1 MFLGR
6 KSMADDIA
14 ALVAALPNG
23 DTIANPYPLYAK
35 LRPHAP
41 VQGYRDYPPGTVP
54 GEDEAVNA
62 WVLLDYDQVSKAA
75 RDHRTFSSRDP
86 LQEGS
91 SAPTLMLVNHDNPE
105 HDRLRNIVNLAFSRK
120 RIEELS
126 PHVSRM
132 VHTLLD
138 EVESERGSD
147 IEAMGDICA
156 ALPAR
161 VMVHL
166 LGLPKE
172 IAAKFRHWGTA
183 FMLSA
188 DLTPEERQT
197 SNVELY
203 TYFVEQVTTMDE
215 ALAAG
220 KDVPDSLMR
229 ALLTAEADGEKLT
242 RDEVIRFCLT
252 LVVAGAETTTF
263 LLGNLLH
270 HLATM
275 PEMTERLR
283 ANRDDIEGFMNESLR
298 HSGPPQRLF
307 RIAETDV
314 DVGGQLIR
322 KGDWVALFFAAANHD
337 PAMFPDP
344 EKFDI
349 DRTNLNKQLT
359 FGVGVHHCLG
369 SALAKAEAREL
380 LNALLDRYGAITEAG
395 SGSEPQRASL
405 LNHGLATLN
414 LHLTPKVRDAAQ

>member
-1 MFLGR
+1 
-6 KSMADDIA
+6 MADDIA
-14 ALVAALPNG
+14 ALVAALPSG
-23 DTIANPYPLYAK
+23 DTIANPYPLYTK

-138 EVESERGSD
+138 EVESARGSD
-147 IEAMGDICA
+147 IEAMGEICA

-166 LGLPKE
+166 LGLPNE

-203 TYFVEQVTTMDE
+203 TYFVEQVTAMDE

-307 RIAETDV
+307 RIAEADV
-314 DVGGQLIR
+314 EVGGQQIK

-344 EKFDI
+344 ETFDI

-380 LNALLDRYGAITEAG
+380 MNALLDRYGAITETG

-414 LHLTPKVRDAAQ
+414 IHLTPKIKDAAQ

>member
-1 MFLGR
+1 
-6 KSMADDIA
+6 MADDIA
-14 ALVAALPNG
+14 ALVADLPSG
-23 DTIANPYPLYAK
+23 DTIANPYPLYTK

-54 GEDEAVNA
+54 GEDEPVNA

-126 PHVSRM
+126 PYVSKM

-138 EVESERGSD
+138 EVESASGGKV
-147 IEAMGDICA
+147 EAMSDICA

-166 LGLPKE
+166 LGLPNE

-203 TYFVEQVTTMDE
+203 TYFVEQVTAMDE

-307 RIAETDV
+307 RIAEADV
-314 DVGGQLIR
+314 EVGGQQIK

-349 DRTNLNKQLT
+349 DRKNLNKQLT

-380 LNALLDRYGAITEAG
+380 MNALLDRYGAITETG

-414 LHLTPKVRDAAQ
+414 LHLTPKIKDAAQ

>member
-1 MFLGR
+1 
-6 KSMADDIA
+6 MAQDDVA
-14 ALVAALPNG
+14 ALVAALPAG
-23 DTIANPYPLYAK
+23 DTIANPYPLYEK
-35 LRPHAP
+35 LRPHMP

-54 GEDEAVNA
+54 GEDEPVNA

-126 PHVSRM
+126 PHVNRM
-132 VHTLLD
+132 VHQLLD
-138 EVESERGSD
+138 EVEKEKGAD
-147 IEAMGDICA
+147 IEAMTDICA

-166 LGLPKE
+166 LGLPNE
-172 IAAKFRHWGTA
+172 IAGKFRHWGTA

-188 DLTPEERQT
+188 DLTPEERQA
-197 SNVELY
+197 SNVELF
-203 TYFVEQVTTMDE
+203 TYFVEQVTAMDE

-275 PEMTERLR
+275 PEITARLR
-283 ANRDDIEGFMNESLR
+283 ASRDDIEGFMNESLR

-307 RIAETDV
+307 RIAEADTEI
-314 DVGGQLIR
+314 GGREIK

-337 PAMFPDP
+337 PQMFPDP
-344 EKFDI
+344 ERFDI
-349 DRTNLNKQLT
+349 DRPNLNKQLT

-380 LNALLDRYGAITEAG
+380 LNAILDRYQEIGMTDAG
-395 SGSEPQRASL
+395 SKPQRASL
-405 LNHGLATLN
+405 LNHGLETLH
-414 LHLTPKVRDAAQ
+414 LHLTPKLKDAAE

>member
-1 MFLGR
+1 
-6 KSMADDIA
+6 MAADIA
-14 ALVAALPNG
+14 ALIATLPTG
-23 DTIANPYPLYAK
+23 DTIANPYPLYAQ
-35 LRPHAP
+35 LRPFAP

-54 GEDEAVNA
+54 GEDEPVNA
-62 WVLLDYDQVSKAA
+62 WVLLDYDHVSKAA

-86 LQEGS
+86 LQEAS

-126 PHVSRM
+126 PHVSTM
-132 VHTLLD
+132 VHHLLD
-138 EVESERGSD
+138 EIERDKGTG
-147 IEAMGDICA
+147 IEAMTDICA

-166 LGLPKE
+166 LGLPDG
-172 IAAKFRHWGTA
+172 IAAKFRYWGTA

-188 DLTPEERQT
+188 DLTPEQRQT

-203 TYFVEQVTTMDE
+203 TYFVEQVTAMDE

-220 KDVPDSLMR
+220 KSVPDSLMR
-229 ALLTAEADGEKLT
+229 ALLTTQADGEKLT

-275 PEMTERLR
+275 PDITARLR
-283 ANRDDIEGFMNESLR
+283 ADRSALEGFMNESLR

-307 RIAETDV
+307 RIAEKDTEI
-314 DVGGQLIR
+314 GGRQI
-322 KGDWVALFFAAANHD
+322 KQGDWVALFFAAANHD

-344 EKFDI
+344 DAFDI
-349 DRTNLNKQLT
+349 DRPNLNKQLT
-359 FGVGVHHCLG
+359 FGVGIHHCLG

-380 LNALLDRYGAITEAG
+380 MNAMLDRYADISLGGTTP
-395 SGSEPQRASL
+395 EPQRASL
-405 LNHGLATLN
+405 LNHGLATLP
-414 LHLTPKVRDAAQ
+414 LILTPARKDAA